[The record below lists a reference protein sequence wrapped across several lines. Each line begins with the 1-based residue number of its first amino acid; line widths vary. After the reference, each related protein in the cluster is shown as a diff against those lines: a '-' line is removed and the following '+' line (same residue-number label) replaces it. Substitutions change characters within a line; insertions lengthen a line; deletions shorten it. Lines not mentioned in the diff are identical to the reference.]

1 MKEIKNSIIVPKL
14 RTQKKKK
21 ILDLVL
27 IVIFLEV

>member
-1 MKEIKNSIIVPKL
+1 MKKINKNIKVPKL

-27 IVIFLEV
+27 IVRF